1 MRAKLEAVKCCQ
13 RTCKMT
19 KTVAR
24 EKIDR
29 IAKEPED
36 ARPARSTKQG
46 GNHPAAMDQFDHEG
60 MGVAAK
66 E

>member
-1 MRAKLEAVKCCQ
+1 
-13 RTCKMT
+13 MT